1 MEDDPFRYDS
11 WIEDALRGVIR
22 HSLTY
27 AAEHGLPGDHH
38 FYITY
43 LTDGDDVELPSYLR
57 ADHQEEMTIVLQ
69 HEFEE
74 LVVTEEAFWVTL
86 RFNGKPERLR
96 VPFHAVIS
104 FTDPSVNFSL
114 QIKTALESD
123 GGIETDM
130 AVAGNFEIEGTEASP
145 EHEAAQGGDDERSGE
160 VIALDAFRK
169 K

>member
-1 MEDDPFRYDS
+1 MKNDPFRYDS

-22 HSLTY
+22 HSLSY

-69 HEFEE
+69 HEFEK
-74 LVVTEEAFWVTL
+74 LVVTEDAFWVTL

-96 VPFHAVIS
+96 VPFHAVVS
-104 FTDPSVNFSL
+104 FSDPSVNFSL
-114 QIKTALESD
+114 KIKTALEFNA
-123 GGIETDM
+123 GNETDM
-130 AVAGNFEIEGTEASP
+130 AVAGNFKIEGTEASP
-145 EHEAAQGGDDERSGE
+145 KLEAAQGGDDERSGE
-160 VIALDAFRK
+160 VVALDAFRK

>member
-22 HSLTY
+22 HSLSY

-57 ADHQEEMTIVLQ
+57 VDHQEEMTIVLQ

-145 EHEAAQGGDDERSGE
+145 EPEAAQDGADERSGE

>member
-1 MEDDPFRYDS
+1 MENDLFRYDS

-22 HSLTY
+22 HSLSY

-96 VPFHAVIS
+96 VPFHAVVS

-114 QIKTALESD
+114 QIKTALESN

-130 AVAGNFEIEGTEASP
+130 AVVGNFEIEGTEASP
-145 EHEAAQGGDDERSGE
+145 MPEAPQGGDDERLGE
-160 VIALDAFRK
+160 VIALDTFRK

>member
-22 HSLTY
+22 HSLSY

-43 LTDGDDVELPSYLR
+43 LTEGDDVELPGYLK

-69 HEFEE
+69 HEFDE

-96 VPFHAVIS
+96 VPFDAVIS
-104 FTDPSVNFSL
+104 FADPSVNFGL
-114 QIKTALESD
+114 QIKTVSESNGD
-123 GGIETDM
+123 IETDM
-130 AVAGNFEIEGTEASP
+130 AVAGNFEIEGTEALP
-145 EHEAAQGGDDERSGE
+145 EPEAVQGGDDERSGE

>member
-1 MEDDPFRYDS
+1 MKNDPFRYDS
-11 WIEDALRGVIR
+11 WIEDALRGVIH
-22 HSLTY
+22 HSLSY

-43 LTDGDDVELPSYLR
+43 LIDGDDVELPSYLR

-86 RFNGKPERLR
+86 RFNGKPGRLR

-114 QIKTALESD
+114 QIKTALESN

-145 EHEAAQGGDDERSGE
+145 MPEAPQGGNDERLGE
-160 VIALDAFRK
+160 VIALDTFRK

>member
-43 LTDGDDVELPSYLR
+43 LTDGDDVELPGYLR
-57 ADHQEEMTIVLQ
+57 ADHQDEMTIVLQ

-96 VPFHAVIS
+96 VPFDAVIS
-104 FTDPSVNFSL
+104 FSDPSVNFGL
-114 QIKTALESD
+114 QLKTDSKSN
-123 GGIETDM
+123 GTIETDL
-130 AVAGNFEIEGTEASP
+130 AAAGNFDIEGTEARP
-145 EHEAAQGGDDERSGE
+145 EPEAAQGGDDERSGE